1 MMINA
6 NKIEDCVRL
15 AMELQGKSINQGKN
29 LIKEYAGYSVGCK
42 MKIPS
47 IEEINNKDGFTIY
60 ITFTLVDE
68 RNDSIVECIGVR
80 EFGAVTNVYP
90 TVEEMCKVIDKL
102 GMDIDKGQHLES
114 ICEDFV
120 DAIGYCRITD
130 LDDFYGNFARVEYQ
144 WEVFPTEGLM
154 IGWEDIEL
162 MRYNDICIRM
172 EDNEKLDWTQSGRC
186 MDDTEVG
193 SHLYNTFKVNRMS
206 QDEFEKFVEQLLLE
220 TEQVLGK
227 CNKQCITNDSCYL
240 NMYDYYFENNAYRL
254 RCTYIVDEEDVDE
267 VEYDKVEFATW
278 K

>member
-1 MMINA
+1 MINA

-15 AMELQGKSINQGKN
+15 AKELQGKSINQGKN

-42 MKIPS
+42 MKIQS

-60 ITFTLVDE
+60 ITFALLDE

-80 EFGAVTNVYP
+80 EFGVVTNVYP

-102 GMDIDKGQHLES
+102 GMDVDKGQDIES
-114 ICEDFV
+114 ICGDFV
-120 DAIGYCRITD
+120 DAIGGYRITD
-130 LDDFYGNFARVEYQ
+130 FDDFYGNYAKVEYQ
-144 WEVFPTEGLM
+144 WEVVPTEGLM

-162 MRYNDICIRM
+162 TRYNDICIRM

-193 SHLYNTFKVNRMS
+193 SHLYNTFKVNRMP

-227 CNKQCITNDSCYL
+227 SDKQEIYKDSCWTNTY
-240 NMYDYYFENNAYRL
+240 NYYFENNAYRL
-254 RCTYIVDEEDVDE
+254 RCIYIVDKEFADED
-267 VEYDKVEFATW
+267 EYDEVEFATW